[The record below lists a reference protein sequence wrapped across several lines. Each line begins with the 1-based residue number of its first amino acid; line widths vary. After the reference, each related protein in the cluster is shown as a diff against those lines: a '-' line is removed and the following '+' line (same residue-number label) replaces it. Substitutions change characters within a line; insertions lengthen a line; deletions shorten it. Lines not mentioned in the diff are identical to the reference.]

1 MGSTAHALQERL
13 HTHINHSRC
22 QAVANPMS
30 SKFRLIL
37 SDGDAMKSKLFFPY
51 YQACSHRV
59 CQKHPHEDSKS
70 HQVHISQSD
79 EQHCFSTFLCVLLLS
94 RPAWYASDSKVSYG
108 FPMLNGS
115 DFATLSPVTRS
126 SLADILAKTG

>member
-1 MGSTAHALQERL
+1 MGGTAHALQERL
-13 HTHINHSRC
+13 HTHINHSCC

-37 SDGDAMKSKLFFPY
+37 SDGDAMKSKLILPY
-51 YQACSHRV
+51 SQACSHLV
-59 CQKHPHEDSKS
+59 CQKHPHEGSKS
-70 HQVHISQSD
+70 RQVHISQSD
-79 EQHCFSTFLCVLLLS
+79 EQHRFTTFLCFIISL

-108 FPMLNGS
+108 FSMLNGS

-126 SLADILAKTG
+126 SLADIFAKTG

>member
-13 HTHINHSRC
+13 HTHINHSCC

-30 SKFRLIL
+30 FKFRLIL
-37 SDGDAMKSKLFFPY
+37 SEGDAMKSKLILPY
-51 YQACSHRV
+51 YQACSHLV
-59 CQKHPHEDSKS
+59 CQKHPHEGSKS
-70 HQVHISQSD
+70 RQVHISQSD
-79 EQHCFSTFLCVLLLS
+79 EQHRFTTFMCFIILL

-108 FPMLNGS
+108 FSMLNGS

-126 SLADILAKTG
+126 SLADIFAKTW